1 LAAEGLVLGE
11 GVSVL
16 VQLGEEETFLVFEF
30 EDLLGDLLT
39 ATDDI
44 FEFLSGGLD
53 IGIIHQGILSHRILQ
68 RLVLL
73 CQAQMIFLEF
83 LFLTLNLVFKSFCVE

>member
-1 LAAEGLVLGE
+1 M
-11 GVSVL
+11 L

-53 IGIIHQGILSHRILQ
+53 ISIIHQGILSHRILQ

-73 CQAQMIFLEF
+73 CQAQMIFLKF
-83 LFLTLNLVFKSFCVE
+83 LFLTLDLVFKSFCVE